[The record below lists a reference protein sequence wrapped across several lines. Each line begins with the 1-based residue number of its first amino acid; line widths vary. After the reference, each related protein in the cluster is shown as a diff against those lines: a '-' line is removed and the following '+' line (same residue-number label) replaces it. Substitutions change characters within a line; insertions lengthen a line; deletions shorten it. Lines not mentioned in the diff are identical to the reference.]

1 MCHVYSNGG
10 INYSKNF
17 AQGQIGLLVHPRCK
31 INVEA
36 EGKEKKTGIA
46 FRWTGPVTG
55 SCGGKKKK
63 ANDALVPYVESHEK
77 SDKGRRDGEKW
88 WWKKFGLATV

>member
-17 AQGQIGLLVHPRCK
+17 AQGQMGLLVRPRCK

-36 EGKEKKTGIA
+36 EGEKLRHRVSLDRVGNVIAGREKKNL
-46 FRWTGPVTG
+46 R
-55 SCGGKKKK
+55 
-63 ANDALVPYVESHEK
+63 
-77 SDKGRRDGEKW
+77 GEP
-88 WWKKFGLATV
+88 